1 MSIANQEF
9 RLKKINDHNKSQNRT
24 LQLQEK
30 GVAAMKG
37 KKVKRFVKYK
47 HITGVTFNKN
57 PKNSEFILH
66 NPKGDL
72 RYKWK

>member
-1 MSIANQEF
+1 
-9 RLKKINDHNKSQNRT
+9 
-24 LQLQEK
+24 
-30 GVAAMKG
+30 
-37 KKVKRFVKYK
+37 
-47 HITGVTFNKN
+47 VTFNKN